1 MISVKKYENLPVDIG
16 EILRYAG
23 CREQDEQMLSLA
35 NSCLKECSGILGY
48 SVCFDDFPILI
59 SENTLEFPFAKVKSQ
74 SICAHLNG
82 FPCAVIF
89 AATVGIELDRL
100 IMKYSRLSPSRALM
114 FQAIGAER
122 IEALCDAF
130 CNDLRLQKNE
140 TSPRFSPGY
149 GDFPL
154 SFQTEIFKVLDLP
167 RKIGISLNSAL
178 LMSPTKSVTAI
189 VGVK

>member
-1 MISVKKYENLPVDIG
+1 MISVKKYEKLTVDTA

-23 CREQDEQMLSLA
+23 CRKQDEQMLSLLD
-35 NSCLKECSGILGY
+35 SCLKECESIFTY
-48 SVCFDDFPILI
+48 SVCFNEFPIVL
-59 SENTLEFPFAKVKSQ
+59 SGNTLEFPFAKTKSR

-82 FPCAVIF
+82 FSRAVIF

-114 FQAIGAER
+114 LQAIGAER
-122 IEALCDAF
+122 IEALCDVF
-130 CNDLRLQKNE
+130 CSDLALQNGE
-140 TSPRFSPGY
+140 ISSRFSPGY